1 VLKWVARDHHN
12 PDERRKM
19 LETPETPGTDVDEG
33 TGTEEGG
40 GEGNGGQ
47 EEGGEG
53 GGGEESA

>member
-1 VLKWVARDHHN
+1 
-12 PDERRKM
+12 M

-40 GEGNGGQ
+40 DENGGQ
-47 EEGGEG
+47 EGGEG